1 MKGKLEFKQEFQGDS
16 LVLAVYYN
24 NVSCG
29 IIRPE
34 PDRGAWYRWG
44 QISNYDTTLDKCK
57 LSVIEIF
64 DQFDVF
70 VERCKN
76 VL

>member
-44 QISNYDTTLDKCK
+44 KISSYDTSLDGCK
-57 LSVIEIF
+57 RYVIELF
-64 DQFDVF
+64 DQLDVF
-70 VERCKN
+70 VERCEN